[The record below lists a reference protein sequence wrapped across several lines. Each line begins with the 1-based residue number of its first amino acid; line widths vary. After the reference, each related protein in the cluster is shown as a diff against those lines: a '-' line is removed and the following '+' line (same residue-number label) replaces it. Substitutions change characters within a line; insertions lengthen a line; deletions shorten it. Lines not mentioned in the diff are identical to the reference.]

1 MTMPN
6 TKEKGKLIEVLS
18 KHIPY
23 GYATLCL
30 IADELMAEGV
40 TFATDNNVG
49 DKWISVKDRLPE
61 GASTVLAVDL
71 DGTIA
76 TAYYVGRWHGGG
88 DLDENAVIGWMP
100 LPSPPTCKDCKFYE
114 KECEDH
120 SQSRILGQERGMEIC
135 EIFCYLPQP
144 PKGE

>member
-1 MTMPN
+1 MPN

-30 IADELMAEGV
+30 IAEELMAEGV

-120 SQSRILGQERGMEIC
+120 SQSRMMGQERGMEIC

-144 PKGE
+144 PKGD